1 MYNVVVVTDDKRNS
15 AQIGKFLKYINPE
28 LEVTVT
34 KNLND
39 FVDTLKTNQ
48 LVDVVVVEATPTLP
62 FLDTLT
68 AMNRENIFL
77 PTILMFSEV
86 DPELMGDAINNHVD
100 NCVYIHGSDPAVYFS
115 DLNDRIIF
123 AIERRRVMEEREV
136 EAKRYASLVELAKMS
151 PGGSTSIVDYALN
164 KAIELTS
171 SKIGYVSTYS
181 KKTNKLT
188 MMAWSFSAMND
199 CRMKNYPMEFDL
211 DTSGVWGVPVRTGQT
226 LIINDY
232 ESSKN
237 PHKHGVPIGH
247 IQLKRLLMV
256 PIFLNGEIVGTA
268 GVGNKVR
275 EYTSQDEVQVQQM
288 MQEMLTLEVV
298 NSEKKKYD
306 SRMNLLNE
314 VFNNSPSGVTFISRD
329 GKIAVCNKTSAE
341 MLKIDVNSLPIEL
354 SSINSPLAN
363 RFKAMLENNV
373 IDQKTDDTV
382 IIGNRTW
389 ALVSYPYSKGSVDG
403 HYIINTDI
411 TDLNSY
417 KAVASRSQDYVK
429 TLYRIVQDALDEINQ
444 GLPVFSKMINDPQMT
459 YLVNKLDDVVH
470 FMTKYSELWHSGNRW
485 IDLAETISEGIKSLP
500 ENERSIAII
509 LPPIQVFSVPTLGE
523 IFASLRTMSAKYYA
537 ERSAASITF
546 AITNGMLRIIYKD
559 LGDDNPLVSENK
571 TMERLRLMLS
581 RKICENSGFI
591 FSWPPTR
598 SGILAEVE
606 VPPDKYRIG

>member
-1 MYNVVVVTDDKRNS
+1 MYNVVVLTDDKKNS

-34 KNLND
+34 KNLGE
-39 FVDTLKTNQ
+39 FITTLKTNE
-48 LVDVVVVEATPTLP
+48 LADVAVIEATPTLP

-68 AMNRENIFL
+68 AMNRENLFL

-86 DPELMGDAINNHVD
+86 SPELMGDAINNHID
-100 NCVYIHGSDPAVYFS
+100 NCVYLHGSDPAVYYS

-123 AIERRRVMEEREV
+123 AIERRRVIDERET

-164 KAIELTS
+164 KAIELTG
-171 SKIGYVSTYS
+171 SKIGYISTYS

-211 DTSGVWGVPVRTGQT
+211 DSSGVWGVPVRSGQT

-232 ESSKN
+232 ENTKN

-247 IQLKRLLMV
+247 VELKRLLMV
-256 PIFLNGEIVGTA
+256 PIFLDGEIVGTA

-275 EYTSQDEVQVQQM
+275 EYTSQDEIQVQQM

-306 SRMNLLNE
+306 NRMNLLNE
-314 VFNNSPSGVTFISRD
+314 VFNNSPSGITFISRD
-329 GKIAVCNKTSAE
+329 GKIAVCNKTSAD
-341 MLKIDVNSLPIEL
+341 MLKIDVNSLPLEL
-354 SSINSPLAN
+354 SSLNSPLAN
-363 RFKAMLENNV
+363 RFKMMVEDNV
-373 IDQKTDDTV
+373 LDQKADDTV

-389 ALVSYPYSKGSVDG
+389 ALASYPYSKGSVDG

-411 TDLNSY
+411 TDLTSY
-417 KAVASRSQDYVK
+417 KAVATRSQDYVV
-429 TLYRIVQDALDEINQ
+429 TLYRIVQDSLEEINR
-444 GLPVFSKMINDPQMT
+444 GLPIYSEMISDPQMT

-470 FMTKYSELWHSGNRW
+470 FMTKYSDLWRHSNKW
-485 IDLAETISEGIKSLP
+485 IDLAETISEGINSLP
-500 ENERSIAII
+500 EKDRSISLII
-509 LPPIQVFSVPTLGE
+509 PPIQIFSVPTLGE
-523 IFASLRTMSAKYYA
+523 VFASLRLMSSRYYA
-537 ERSAASITF
+537 ERSAASISF
-546 AITNGMLRIIYKD
+546 AITNGTLRVIYKD
-559 LGDDNPLVSENK
+559 LGDDNPIVSENK

-581 RKICENSGFI
+581 KKICENSGFV

-598 SGILAEVE
+598 SGIVAEIE
-606 VPPDKYRIG
+606 IPPDKYRIG

>member
-1 MYNVVVVTDDKRNS
+1 MYNVVVVTDDKKNS
-15 AQIGKFLKYINPE
+15 AQVGKFLKYINPD

-34 KNLND
+34 KSVPD
-39 FVDTLKTNQ
+39 FIDALKTNE
-48 LVDVVVVEATPTLP
+48 LVDVVVIESTPALP
-62 FLDTLT
+62 FLETLT

-77 PTILMFSEV
+77 PTILMYTEV
-86 DPELMGDAINNHVD
+86 NPELLGDAINNHVD
-100 NCVYIHGSDPAVYFS
+100 NCVYIHGSDPSVYYS

-123 AIERRRVMEEREV
+123 AIERKHVMDEREV

-188 MMAWSFSAMND
+188 MKAWSFSAMND

-211 DTSGVWGVPVRTGQT
+211 DSSGVWGVPVRSGRT

-232 ESSKN
+232 ENTKN
-237 PHKHGVPIGH
+237 PHKKGVPIGH
-247 IQLKRLLMV
+247 VQLKRLLMV

-275 EYTSQDEVQVQQM
+275 EYTAQDEVQVQQM
-288 MQEMLTLEVV
+288 MQEMLTLEMV

-329 GKIAVCNKTSAE
+329 GKIAVCNKTAAE
-341 MLKIDVNSLPIEL
+341 MLKIDINSLPVDL
-354 SSINSPLAN
+354 ASLTSPLAN
-363 RFKAMLENNV
+363 RFSMMVDSNV
-373 IDQKTDDTV
+373 LDQKTDDTV
-382 IIGNRTW
+382 IIGDRTW

-403 HYIINTDI
+403 HYIISTDI
-411 TDLNSY
+411 TDLTSY
-417 KAVASRSQDYVK
+417 KSVASRSQDYVK
-429 TLYRIVQDALDEINQ
+429 TLYRIVQESLDEINE
-444 GLPVFSKMINDPQMT
+444 GLPEFSERLGDPQMT

-470 FMTKYSELWHSGNRW
+470 FMKKYSELWRHTNRW
-485 IDLAETISEGIKSLP
+485 LDLSETITEGISTLP
-500 ENERSIAII
+500 ESNRSISIV
-509 LPPIQVFSVPTLGE
+509 LPPIQIFTVPTFGE
-523 IFASLRTMSAKYYA
+523 VFASLRKMSTRYYGDQC
-537 ERSAASITF
+537 AASVSF
-546 AITNGMLRIIYKD
+546 AITNGMLRVIYKD
-559 LGDDNPLVSENK
+559 LGDDNLISSENK

-581 RKICENSGFI
+581 RKICENSGFNLV
-591 FSWPPTR
+591 WPPSR
-598 SGILAEVE
+598 SGILAEIE
-606 VPPDKYRIG
+606 IPADKYRIG